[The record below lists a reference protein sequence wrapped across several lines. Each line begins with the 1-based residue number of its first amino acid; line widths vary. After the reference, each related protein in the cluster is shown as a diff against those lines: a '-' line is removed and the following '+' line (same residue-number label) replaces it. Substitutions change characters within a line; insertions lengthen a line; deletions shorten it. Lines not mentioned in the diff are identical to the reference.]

1 MRTPRPAT
9 LLGALALAAL
19 LPATL
24 VQTAAPAAAQ
34 STVTVMRTIDADR
47 YDPHKSTARS
57 TAEAL
62 FMVGDTLV
70 ALDPDLK
77 TVHPLLA
84 KSWTV
89 SDDGKLYT
97 FKLRDDVTF
106 CSGKKFTAKD
116 VKASIDRWLDPAT
129 SGVVK
134 NRAGDVKEIRAVDD
148 YTVEY
153 ELTQPYSELLF
164 QMTQHFHTIINI
176 DQVNALGP
184 DFGVKGFDGTGPYC
198 FASWEPRNE
207 MVLTK
212 HEAYSWGPAF
222 YENKGPAK
230 VDKLVWK
237 IIPEDNNRVAG
248 IQANQGD
255 VTQYIPYWAVDQLE
269 ANPQISVTK
278 APNYFWTYFVGFKI
292 TREIADDIA
301 VRKALNLAVDQKA
314 IAEGPFFGKAEP
326 AYSYIHPEVLDY
338 NKQGVDQSIF
348 GYDPEKAKAM
358 LEAAGWKLGDDGFRY
373 KDGKKLHLLAYSFTN
388 IWQQIT
394 EAMQGDMRKVGA
406 ELEIQVFDAT
416 VIWGKLKTQDFDLF
430 TMSYPYVSAGDAMN
444 LYFPSENRPTPNR
457 VNWAD
462 DNTDKWLLEG
472 RGALTPEARFE
483 AYAKIQKQVHDAAV
497 WIPLVHEPMFVAA
510 GPRLK
515 PVAAHGIYGAGLY
528 KGLSIELK

>member
-1 MRTPRPAT
+1 MRTPRPAAW
-9 LLGALALAAL
+9 LGALALAVL
-19 LPATL
+19 LPAT
-24 VQTAAPAAAQ
+24 TPAVAETSA
-34 STVTVMRTIDADR
+34 TIMRTIDTDR
-47 YDPHKSTARS
+47 YDPHRSTARS

-129 SGVVK
+129 KGVVK

-153 ELTQPYSELLF
+153 ELSQPYSELLF
-164 QMTQHFHTIINI
+164 QMTQHFHTIINA
-176 DQVNALGP
+176 DQVAALGE

-198 FASWEPRNE
+198 FESWEPRNE
-207 MVLTK
+207 LVLKK
-212 HEAYSWGPAF
+212 HEAYKWGPAF
-222 YENKGPAK
+222 YANKGPAK
-230 VDKLVWK
+230 VDKLIWK

-255 VTQYIPYWAVDQLE
+255 ATQYIPYWAVDQLQ

-278 APNYFWTYFVGFKI
+278 APSYFWTYFVGFKI
-292 TREIADDIA
+292 TREIADDIE

-326 AYSYIHPEVLDY
+326 AYAYIHPDVLDY
-338 NKQGVDQSIF
+338 DKKDINTSLF
-348 GYDPEKAKAM
+348 GYDPEKAKAT
-358 LEAAGWKLGDDGFRY
+358 LDAAGWKMGDDGFRH
-373 KDGKKLHLLAYSFTN
+373 KNGKKLKLVAYSFTN
-388 IWQQIT
+388 IWQQIM

-406 ELEIQVFDAT
+406 DLEIQVFDAT
-416 VIWGKLKTQDFDLF
+416 VIWGKLKTQDFDMF

-462 DNTDKWLLEG
+462 DNTDKWLSEG
-472 RGALTPEARFE
+472 RAALTPEARYE
-483 AYAKIQKQVHDAAV
+483 AYAKVQKQVHDAVV

-515 PVAAHGIYGAGLY
+515 PIAAHGIYGAGLY
-528 KGLSIELK
+528 KGLGIELK